1 MGVFSL
7 RGGQFHRAAPPADLP
22 EETRASVAEAL
33 RAQIAEFLG
42 FPAFQVA
49 WTRPEGERGTASL
62 VALDA
67 TGNIISVDI
76 IDVLDG
82 AALLAALARS
92 AQHATLDRREITR
105 LFPGG
110 PHDFSSA
117 WQEFTAVNP
126 PIPEPAPRLSI
137 FAFAIDP
144 DITDAVRALAG
155 AGVQVWQVTILE
167 RAAGILLS
175 VDEVRLQR
183 ATALGPAAG
192 APVLDVAAEVDD
204 RPEPEAGDHPEA
216 EVIPEVSREGDA
228 APEAEPETE
237 AQPEPV
243 AEAQPE
249 PAAEASEADE
259 AVATEKA
266 EAVEVTEDVESEATA
281 AAEAVEAVETES
293 FAEAEPLAETTEAQ
307 AAAERPRRRGSRA
320 AQPGTESAARSS
332 NIWQEIRGRRAAH
345 TSAAAATSVP
355 SSAAGPA
362 HTAAHSAANP
372 APPEGPHRSDYQADD
387 QAAPRR
393 RARRA
398 AE

>member
-22 EETRASVAEAL
+22 EGTRTAVAEAL
-33 RAQIAEFLG
+33 RAQISDFLD

-137 FAFAIDP
+137 FAFAIEP
-144 DITDAVRALAG
+144 DTYDAVRALAG

-167 RAAGILLS
+167 RATGILLS
-175 VDEVRLQR
+175 VDEIRLQR

-192 APVLDVAAEVDD
+192 VPLLDV
-204 RPEPEAGDHPEA
+204 
-216 EVIPEVSREGDA
+216 
-228 APEAEPETE
+228 APEAE
-237 AQPEPV
+237 ASGA
-243 AEAQPE
+243 AEAAE
-249 PAAEASEADE
+249 AEASEAAEVE
-259 AVATEKA
+259 ASEKTA
-266 EAVEVTEDVESEATA
+266 AVEVPEELEAKPEPAVKVTET
-281 AAEAVEAVETES
+281 
-293 FAEAEPLAETTEAQ
+293 P

-320 AQPGTESAARSS
+320 AQPGTESTARSR

-345 TSAAAATSVP
+345 TFATTATSGSSSAHHASH
-355 SSAAGPA
+355 SSAASPA
-362 HTAAHSAANP
+362 HTAAEGSAHRAANP
-372 APPEGPHRSDYQADD
+372 ALHEGSQRSDH

>member
-22 EETRASVAEAL
+22 EETRTAVAEAL
-33 RAQIAEFLG
+33 RAQISDFLD

-137 FAFAIDP
+137 FAFVIEP
-144 DITDAVRALAG
+144 DTYDAVRALAG

-167 RAAGILLS
+167 RATGILLS
-175 VDEVRLQR
+175 VDEIRLQR

-192 APVLDVAAEVDD
+192 VPLLDVA
-204 RPEPEAGDHPEA
+204 PEA
-216 EVIPEVSREGDA
+216 A
-228 APEAEPETE
+228 ASE
-237 AQPEPV
+237 
-243 AEAQPE
+243 
-249 PAAEASEADE
+249 AAEAA
-259 AVATEKA
+259 ATEKTA
-266 EAVEVTEDVESEATA
+266 AVEVTEELEAKP
-281 AAEAVEAVETES
+281 EPAVKVTET
-293 FAEAEPLAETTEAQ
+293 P

-320 AQPGTESAARSS
+320 AQPGTESTARSR

-345 TSAAAATSVP
+345 TFAATATSGSSSAHRASH
-355 SSAAGPA
+355 SSAASPA
-362 HTAAHSAANP
+362 HTAAEGSAHRAANP
-372 APPEGPHRSDYQADD
+372 ALHEGSQRSDH

>member
-33 RAQIAEFLG
+33 RAQIAEFLD

-117 WQEFTAVNP
+117 WREFTAVNP

-137 FAFAIDP
+137 FACAIDP

-167 RAAGILLS
+167 RASGILLS

-192 APVLDVAAEVDD
+192 VPVLDVTAAAGD
-204 RPEPEAGDHPEA
+204 RPEM
-216 EVIPEVSREGDA
+216 
-228 APEAEPETE
+228 E
-237 AQPEPV
+237 AQPESV
-243 AEAQPE
+243 AEA
-249 PAAEASEADE
+249 S
-259 AVATEKA
+259 
-266 EAVEVTEDVESEATA
+266 
-281 AAEAVEAVETES
+281 EAVETES
-293 FAEAEPLAETTEAQ
+293 AAEAESPAETPEAPA

-320 AQPGTESAARSS
+320 AQPGTESSARSR

-345 TSAAAATSVP
+345 TSAAAATSAP
-355 SSAAGPA
+355 NPAHRASHSSAASSARTAEQGPA
-362 HTAAHSAANP
+362 HRFANP
-372 APPEGPHRSDYQADD
+372 TPPAGTHQSDY

>member
-7 RGGQFHRAAPPADLP
+7 RGGQFHLAAPPADLP
-22 EETRASVAEAL
+22 EGTRASVAEAL
-33 RAQIAEFLG
+33 RAQIAEFLD

-110 PHDFSSA
+110 PHDFSTA

-137 FAFAIDP
+137 FACAIDP

-192 APVLDVAAEVDD
+192 VPVLDVAA
-204 RPEPEAGDHPEA
+204 EAGDHPEA
-216 EVIPEVSREGDA
+216 E
-228 APEAEPETE
+228 
-237 AQPEPV
+237 AQPEAV
-243 AEAQPE
+243 
-249 PAAEASEADE
+249 AEASEA
-259 AVATEKA
+259 
-266 EAVEVTEDVESEATA
+266 VEMES
-281 AAEAVEAVETES
+281 AAEAES
-293 FAEAEPLAETTEAQ
+293 PAETPEAPA

-320 AQPGTESAARSS
+320 AQPGTESAARSR

-355 SSAAGPA
+355 NPAHRASHSSAASSAHTAEQGPA
-362 HTAAHSAANP
+362 HRFANP
-372 APPEGPHRSDYQADD
+372 TPPARTYQSDY

>member
-33 RAQIAEFLG
+33 RAQIAEFLD

-137 FAFAIDP
+137 FACAIDP

-192 APVLDVAAEVDD
+192 VPVLDVAAK
-204 RPEPEAGDHPEA
+204 AGDHPEA
-216 EVIPEVSREGDA
+216 E
-228 APEAEPETE
+228 
-237 AQPEPV
+237 AQPEAV
-243 AEAQPE
+243 AEASDAVE
-249 PAAEASEADE
+249 MESAAEA
-259 AVATEKA
+259 
-266 EAVEVTEDVESEATA
+266 ES
-281 AAEAVEAVETES
+281 
-293 FAEAEPLAETTEAQ
+293 PAETPEAPA

-320 AQPGTESAARSS
+320 AQPGTESAARSR

-355 SSAAGPA
+355 NPAHRASHSSAASSAHTAEQGPA
-362 HTAAHSAANP
+362 HRFANP
-372 APPEGPHRSDYQADD
+372 TPPAGTHQSDYY

>member
-33 RAQIAEFLG
+33 RAQIAEFLD

-76 IDVLDG
+76 IDILDG

-137 FAFAIDP
+137 FAFTIDP

-192 APVLDVAAEVDD
+192 VPVLDVAAEAG
-204 RPEPEAGDHPEA
+204 EAAEAAATEKAEAA
-216 EVIPEVSREGDA
+216 EVTERVEA
-228 APEAEPETE
+228 APA
-237 AQPEPV
+237 A
-243 AEAQPE
+243 
-249 PAAEASEADE
+249 AAEASEA
-259 AVATEKA
+259 A
-266 EAVEVTEDVESEATA
+266 EAAEDVETDSA
-281 AAEAVEAVETES
+281 
-293 FAEAEPLAETTEAQ
+293 AEAEPLAETPEAP

-320 AQPGTESAARSS
+320 AQPGTESAARSR

-345 TSAAAATSVP
+345 ASAAATTSVH
-355 SSAAGPA
+355 SSA
-362 HTAAHSAANP
+362 HRAANP
-372 APPEGPHRSDYQADD
+372 APPEGVHRSGHQSDH

>member
-33 RAQIAEFLG
+33 RAQISEFLD

-76 IDVLDG
+76 IDILDG

-126 PIPEPAPRLSI
+126 PIPEPAPRLSV

-192 APVLDVAAEVDD
+192 VPVLDVAAE
-204 RPEPEAGDHPEA
+204 AGE
-216 EVIPEVSREGDA
+216 
-228 APEAEPETE
+228 
-237 AQPEPV
+237 
-243 AEAQPE
+243 
-249 PAAEASEADE
+249 AAEAE
-259 AVATEKA
+259 ATEKA
-266 EAVEVTEDVESEATA
+266 EAVEVTEVVEAAPAAAAEASEAA
-281 AAEAVEAVETES
+281 EAAEAVETDSA
-293 FAEAEPLAETTEAQ
+293 AEAEPLAETPEAPE
-307 AAAERPRRRGSRA
+307 AVAERPRRRGSRA
-320 AQPGTESAARSS
+320 AQPGTESAARSR

-345 TSAAAATSVP
+345 TSAAATTSVH
-355 SSAAGPA
+355 SSA
-362 HTAAHSAANP
+362 HRAANP
-372 APPEGPHRSDYQADD
+372 AQLEGVHRSDHQADH

>member
-33 RAQIAEFLG
+33 RAQIAEFLD

-137 FAFAIDP
+137 FACAIDP

-192 APVLDVAAEVDD
+192 VPVLDVAAEAG
-204 RPEPEAGDHPEA
+204 EAAEAAATEKAEAA
-216 EVIPEVSREGDA
+216 EVTERVEA
-228 APEAEPETE
+228 APA
-237 AQPEPV
+237 A
-243 AEAQPE
+243 
-249 PAAEASEADE
+249 AAEASEA
-259 AVATEKA
+259 A
-266 EAVEVTEDVESEATA
+266 EAAEDVETDSA
-281 AAEAVEAVETES
+281 
-293 FAEAEPLAETTEAQ
+293 AEAEPLAETPEAP

-320 AQPGTESAARSS
+320 AQPGTESAARSR

-345 TSAAAATSVP
+345 ASAAATTSVH
-355 SSAAGPA
+355 SSA
-362 HTAAHSAANP
+362 HRAANP
-372 APPEGPHRSDYQADD
+372 APPEGVHRSGHQSDH

>member
-33 RAQIAEFLG
+33 RAQISEFLD

-76 IDVLDG
+76 IDILDG

-126 PIPEPAPRLSI
+126 PIPEPAPRLSV

-183 ATALGPAAG
+183 ATALGPTAG
-192 APVLDVAAEVDD
+192 VPVLDVAPEAEA
-204 RPEPEAGDHPEA
+204 EAGDHPEA
-216 EVIPEVSREGDA
+216 EAMPEGSREGDTA
-228 APEAEPETE
+228 AEAESETE
-237 AQPEPV
+237 ADAQTEPV
-243 AEAQPE
+243 AEAGDHPEAE
-249 PAAEASEADE
+249 PAAG
-259 AVATEKA
+259 
-266 EAVEVTEDVESEATA
+266 
-281 AAEAVEAVETES
+281 AEAVEAVETES
-293 FAEAEPLAETTEAQ
+293 AAEAEHSPETPEAPE
-307 AAAERPRRRGSRA
+307 AAERPRRRRGSRA
-320 AQPGTESAARSS
+320 AQPGTESAARSR

-345 TSAAAATSVP
+345 ASAAAATSVP

-362 HTAAHSAANP
+362 HTAAHRAANS
-372 APPEGPHRSDYQADD
+372 APPEGAYRSDHQADD

>member
-22 EETRASVAEAL
+22 EETRTAVAEAL
-33 RAQIAEFLG
+33 RAQISDFLD

-137 FAFAIDP
+137 FAFAIEP
-144 DITDAVRALAG
+144 DTYDAVRALAG

-167 RAAGILLS
+167 RATGILLS
-175 VDEVRLQR
+175 VDEIRLQR
-183 ATALGPAAG
+183 ATALGPAVG
-192 APVLDVAAEVDD
+192 VPLLDVA
-204 RPEPEAGDHPEA
+204 PE
-216 EVIPEVSREGDA
+216 
-228 APEAEPETE
+228 
-237 AQPEPV
+237 
-243 AEAQPE
+243 
-249 PAAEASEADE
+249 AEASEAAE
-259 AVATEKA
+259 AEATEKTA
-266 EAVEVTEDVESEATA
+266 AVEVTEELEAKP
-281 AAEAVEAVETES
+281 EPAVKVTET
-293 FAEAEPLAETTEAQ
+293 P

-320 AQPGTESAARSS
+320 AQPGTESTARSR

-345 TSAAAATSVP
+345 TFAATATSGR
-355 SSAAGPA
+355 SSAHRASHSSTASPA
-362 HTAAHSAANP
+362 HTAAEGSAHTAAESPAHRAANP
-372 APPEGPHRSDYQADD
+372 ALHEGSQRSDY

>member
-33 RAQIAEFLG
+33 RAQIAEFLD
-42 FPAFQVA
+42 FPAFQVT
-49 WTRPEGERGTASL
+49 WTRPEGECGTASL

-76 IDVLDG
+76 IDILDG

-183 ATALGPAAG
+183 AAALGPAAG
-192 APVLDVAAEVDD
+192 VPVLDVAAEVG
-204 RPEPEAGDHPEA
+204 EADEA
-216 EVIPEVSREGDA
+216 AATPEVSREEDA

-237 AQPEPV
+237 AQPEP
-243 AEAQPE
+243 A
-249 PAAEASEADE
+249 
-259 AVATEKA
+259 
-266 EAVEVTEDVESEATA
+266 
-281 AAEAVEAVETES
+281 
-293 FAEAEPLAETTEAQ
+293 

-320 AQPGTESAARSS
+320 AQPGTESAARSR

-345 TSAAAATSVP
+345 APAAAATSVP

-362 HTAAHSAANP
+362 HASAHRAANS
-372 APPEGPHRSDYQADD
+372 APPEGPHRNDHQADH

>member
-33 RAQIAEFLG
+33 RAQIAEFLD

-76 IDVLDG
+76 IDILDG

-192 APVLDVAAEVDD
+192 VPVLDVAAE
-204 RPEPEAGDHPEA
+204 AGDHPNSEA
-216 EVIPEVSREGDA
+216 TPEVPREGDA
-228 APEAEPETE
+228 APEAEAETE
-237 AQPEPV
+237 A
-243 AEAQPE
+243 
-249 PAAEASEADE
+249 S
-259 AVATEKA
+259 
-266 EAVEVTEDVESEATA
+266 A
-281 AAEAVEAVETES
+281 AAEAPATEKVEAAETES
-293 FAEAEPLAETTEAQ
+293 AAEAEPLAETPEAP
-307 AAAERPRRRGSRA
+307 APAAERPRRRGSRA
-320 AQPGTESAARSS
+320 AQPGTESAARSR

-362 HTAAHSAANP
+362 HTAAHRAANS
-372 APPEGPHRSDYQADD
+372 APPEGPHRSDHQADD

>member
-33 RAQIAEFLG
+33 RAQIAEFLD

-137 FAFAIDP
+137 FACAIDP

-192 APVLDVAAEVDD
+192 VPVLDVAA
-204 RPEPEAGDHPEA
+204 EAGDHPEA
-216 EVIPEVSREGDA
+216 E
-228 APEAEPETE
+228 
-237 AQPEPV
+237 AQPESV
-243 AEAQPE
+243 
-249 PAAEASEADE
+249 AEASE
-259 AVATEKA
+259 T
-266 EAVEVTEDVESEATA
+266 VEMES
-281 AAEAVEAVETES
+281 AAEAES
-293 FAEAEPLAETTEAQ
+293 PAETPEAPA

-320 AQPGTESAARSS
+320 AQPGTESAARSR

-355 SSAAGPA
+355 NPAHRASHSSAASSAHTAEQGPA
-362 HTAAHSAANP
+362 HRFANP
-372 APPEGPHRSDYQADD
+372 TPPAGTYQSDYY

>member
-33 RAQIAEFLG
+33 RAQIAEFLD

-137 FAFAIDP
+137 FACAIDP

-192 APVLDVAAEVDD
+192 VPVLDVAA
-204 RPEPEAGDHPEA
+204 EAGDHPEA
-216 EVIPEVSREGDA
+216 E
-228 APEAEPETE
+228 
-237 AQPEPV
+237 AQPESV
-243 AEAQPE
+243 
-249 PAAEASEADE
+249 AEASEAAE
-259 AVATEKA
+259 AAAPENVGVEPEAA
-266 EAVEVTEDVESEATA
+266 PEAVES
-281 AAEAVEAVETES
+281 VETES
-293 FAEAEPLAETTEAQ
+293 AAEAESPAETSAAPAT
-307 AAAERPRRRGSRA
+307 AAERPRRRGSRA
-320 AQPGTESAARSS
+320 AQPGTESSARSR

-355 SSAAGPA
+355 NPAHRASHSSAASSARTAEQGPA
-362 HTAAHSAANP
+362 HRFANP
-372 APPEGPHRSDYQADD
+372 IPPEGTHQSDY

>member
-33 RAQIAEFLG
+33 RAQIAEFLD

-76 IDVLDG
+76 IDILDG

-192 APVLDVAAEVDD
+192 VPVLDVAAE
-204 RPEPEAGDHPEA
+204 AGE
-216 EVIPEVSREGDA
+216 
-228 APEAEPETE
+228 
-237 AQPEPV
+237 
-243 AEAQPE
+243 
-249 PAAEASEADE
+249 AAEAE
-259 AVATEKA
+259 ATEKA
-266 EAVEVTEDVESEATA
+266 EAVEVTEVVEAAPAAAAEASEAA
-281 AAEAVEAVETES
+281 EAAEAVETDSA
-293 FAEAEPLAETTEAQ
+293 AEAEPLAETPEAPE
-307 AAAERPRRRGSRA
+307 AVAERPRRRGSRA
-320 AQPGTESAARSS
+320 AQPGTESAARSR

-345 TSAAAATSVP
+345 TSAAATTSVH
-355 SSAAGPA
+355 SSA
-362 HTAAHSAANP
+362 HRVANP
-372 APPEGPHRSDYQADD
+372 AQLEGVHRSDHQADH

>member
-33 RAQIAEFLG
+33 RAQIAEFLD

-137 FAFAIDP
+137 FACAIDP

-192 APVLDVAAEVDD
+192 VPVLDVAA
-204 RPEPEAGDHPEA
+204 EAGDHPEA
-216 EVIPEVSREGDA
+216 E
-228 APEAEPETE
+228 
-237 AQPEPV
+237 AQPESV
-243 AEAQPE
+243 AEANDAVE
-249 PAAEASEADE
+249 MESAAEA
-259 AVATEKA
+259 
-266 EAVEVTEDVESEATA
+266 ES
-281 AAEAVEAVETES
+281 
-293 FAEAEPLAETTEAQ
+293 PAETPEAPA

-320 AQPGTESAARSS
+320 AQPGTESAARSR

-355 SSAAGPA
+355 NPAHRASHSSAASSAHTAEQGPA
-362 HTAAHSAANP
+362 HRFANP
-372 APPEGPHRSDYQADD
+372 TPPAGTYQSDY

>member
-33 RAQIAEFLG
+33 RAQIAEFLD

-49 WTRPEGERGTASL
+49 WTRPEGESGTASL

-76 IDVLDG
+76 IDILDG

-192 APVLDVAAEVDD
+192 VPVLNVAPEAEA
-204 RPEPEAGDHPEA
+204 ETEAGDHPEA
-216 EVIPEVSREGDA
+216 EAMPEVSREGDA
-228 APEAEPETE
+228 APEAENMPETE

-243 AEAQPE
+243 AEQP
-249 PAAEASEADE
+249 
-259 AVATEKA
+259 
-266 EAVEVTEDVESEATA
+266 
-281 AAEAVEAVETES
+281 
-293 FAEAEPLAETTEAQ
+293 AETPEVAELAT
-307 AAAERPRRRGSRA
+307 ERPRRRGSRA
-320 AQPGTESAARSS
+320 AQPGTESAARSR

-355 SSAAGPA
+355 SSAAGAA
-362 HTAAHSAANP
+362 HTAAHRAANS
-372 APPEGPHRSDYQADD
+372 APPEGAYRSDH

>member
-22 EETRASVAEAL
+22 EETRTAVAEAL
-33 RAQIAEFLG
+33 RAQISDFLD

-137 FAFAIDP
+137 FAFAIEP
-144 DITDAVRALAG
+144 DTYDAVRALAG

-167 RAAGILLS
+167 RATGILLS
-175 VDEVRLQR
+175 VDEIRLQR

-192 APVLDVAAEVDD
+192 VPLLDVA
-204 RPEPEAGDHPEA
+204 PEA
-216 EVIPEVSREGDA
+216 A
-228 APEAEPETE
+228 ASE
-237 AQPEPV
+237 
-243 AEAQPE
+243 
-249 PAAEASEADE
+249 AAEAA
-259 AVATEKA
+259 ATEKTA
-266 EAVEVTEDVESEATA
+266 AVEVTEELEAKP
-281 AAEAVEAVETES
+281 EPAVKVTET
-293 FAEAEPLAETTEAQ
+293 P

-320 AQPGTESAARSS
+320 AQPGTESTARSR

-345 TSAAAATSVP
+345 TFAATATSGSSSAHRASH
-355 SSAAGPA
+355 SSAASPA
-362 HTAAHSAANP
+362 HTAAEGSAHRAANP
-372 APPEGPHRSDYQADD
+372 ALHEGSQRSDH

>member
-22 EETRASVAEAL
+22 EGTRASVAEAL
-33 RAQIAEFLG
+33 RAQIAEFLD

-49 WTRPEGERGTASL
+49 WTRPEGECGTASL

-76 IDVLDG
+76 IDILDG

-192 APVLDVAAEVDD
+192 VPVLDV
-204 RPEPEAGDHPEA
+204 
-216 EVIPEVSREGDA
+216 
-228 APEAEPETE
+228 
-237 AQPEPV
+237 V
-243 AEAQPE
+243 AEAGEAPE
-249 PAAEASEADE
+249 VVAS
-259 AVATEKA
+259 EKA
-266 EAVEVTEDVESEATA
+266 EAA
-281 AAEAVEAVETES
+281 EAVETES
-293 FAEAEPLAETTEAQ
+293 AAEAEPSAETPEAPA

-320 AQPGTESAARSS
+320 AQPGTESAARSR

-345 TSAAAATSVP
+345 ASAAAATSVH
-355 SSAAGPA
+355 SSA
-362 HTAAHSAANP
+362 HRAANP
-372 APPEGPHRSDYQADD
+372 APPEGVHRSDHQADHW
-387 QAAPRR
+387 AAPRH